1 MIWFGAGAWPDIMSA
16 MIQPPLHD
24 RIVLVTGASS
34 GIGEAVARAAAAG
47 GARLV
52 LNARRGERLDALARE
67 LTEDSSGDR
76 AVCVAGDAA
85 DDDVIRAMFDT
96 PLAKFGK
103 EPDAV
108 IVNAGRGLKGS
119 VLDSDITQWES
130 MVRTNL
136 IGAAKL
142 MREAARRMIAR
153 LDASQSGGE
162 SWVNTPRD
170 IVCLG
175 SVVGRHISPFS
186 SMYGSTK
193 FGVHSLGEALRREVG
208 PKGIRVSVIEPAI
221 VRSEFQ
227 EVAGYDAAGFGAFM
241 EKIGPVLEP
250 SDVGQLIASILTLP
264 ARVNIA
270 DVVIR
275 PTRQDYP

>member
-1 MIWFGAGAWPDIMSA
+1 MSTR
-16 MIQPPLHD
+16 PLSN
-24 RIVLVTGASS
+24 RIVLVTGASA
-34 GIGEAVARAAAAG
+34 GIGEAVARACSAAG
-47 GARLV
+47 ARV
-52 LNARRGERLDALARE
+52 VINARRRERLEDLARE
-67 LTEDSSGDR
+67 LGGPSR
-76 AVCVAGDAA
+76 VAVVDGDASDA
-85 DDDVIRAMFDT
+85 DVIRRMFDE
-96 PLAKFGK
+96 PAGKFGA

-119 VLDSDITQWES
+119 VIDSDVSQWEE

-136 IGAAKL
+136 IGAALL

-153 LDASQSGGE
+153 LDASGPAGSAWT
-162 SWVNTPRD
+162 STPRD
-170 IVCLG
+170 VVCLG
-175 SVVGRHISPFS
+175 SVAGRHISPFS

-193 FGVHSLGEALRREVG
+193 FGVHSLGEALRREIG
-208 PKGIRVSVIEPAI
+208 PKGVRVSVVEPAI

-227 EVAGYDAAGFGAFM
+227 GVAGYDQDSFAAFM

-250 SDVGQLIASILTLP
+250 SDVAELIVGMIALP
-264 ARVNIA
+264 ARVHMA